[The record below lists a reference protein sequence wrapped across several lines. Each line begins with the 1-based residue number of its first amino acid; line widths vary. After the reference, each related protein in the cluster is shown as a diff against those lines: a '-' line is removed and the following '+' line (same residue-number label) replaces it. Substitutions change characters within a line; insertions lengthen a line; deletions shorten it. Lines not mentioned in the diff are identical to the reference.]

1 MELDKGQV
9 SMNYVLTTSLDNV
22 KVNYE
27 LPDLKDN
34 EVILINFNVVDGK
47 LVKVI

>member
-1 MELDKGQV
+1 MQ
-9 SMNYVLTTSLDNV
+9 YVLTTTLDDV
-22 KVNYE
+22 KISYE

-34 EVILINFNVVDGK
+34 EVMLINFDVVDGK